1 MDRTYN
7 AIHKNV
13 IETLTNQLPDHLT
26 YHSVLHTEYVLEKVI
41 YIGKKEAVSKADL
54 RLLKIAA
61 LYHDIAFI
69 KTHIDHE
76 DNSCEMARKDLSI
89 NQISEKNINT
99 ICGMIAATKIPQ
111 QPKTHLEAILADADL
126 EYLGTK
132 HFAHVSE
139 LLYGELKHYNKNL
152 TRMEWKDFQ
161 IDFMTN
167 HHYHTKFCRHYKS
180 HRKQK
185 NLDHLNNFI
194 NSQDFKSITNGILQ
208 SS

>member
-1 MDRTYN
+1 MDTTYR
-7 AIHKNV
+7 ALHKHV

-61 LYHDIAFI
+61 LYHDIGFI

-76 DNSCEMARKDLSI
+76 DRSCEMAHKDLRLFKFSEDDI
-89 NQISEKNINT
+89 NI

-132 HFAHVSE
+132 HFTHVSE
-139 LLYGELKHYNKNL
+139 LLYDELKHYNKNL
-152 TRMEWKDFQ
+152 TRLEWKDFQ
-161 IDFMTN
+161 IDFMSN
-167 HHYHTKFCRHYKS
+167 HHYHTKFCRQYKS

-185 NLDHLNNFI
+185 NLEHLYNF
-194 NSQDFKSITNGILQ
+194 TNG
-208 SS
+208 